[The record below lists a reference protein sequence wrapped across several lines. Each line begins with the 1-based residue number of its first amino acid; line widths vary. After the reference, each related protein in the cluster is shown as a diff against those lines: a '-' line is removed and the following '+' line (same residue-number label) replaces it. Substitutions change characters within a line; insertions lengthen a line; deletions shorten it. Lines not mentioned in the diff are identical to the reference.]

1 MIQGRLTRITTS
13 SYSGAQCDRR
23 SPNGKAPAVSIAGQS
38 WFANSQHNHLM
49 SLQTCVIL
57 VLEKTP

>member
-1 MIQGRLTRITTS
+1 MIQGRLTRITTGG
-13 SYSGAQCDRR
+13 YSGAQCDRR
-23 SPNGKAPAVSIAGQS
+23 SPNGKAGCLIAGQS

-57 VLEKTP
+57 VLKKTP